1 MRLSTER
8 DRNAANGIAVLH
20 AAFDAGITFFDT
32 ADAYCWDSTETGHNE
47 RLIATALDTWRGD
60 RARIVIATKGGLT
73 RPQGNWIED
82 GRARAL
88 VSACE
93 ASRRALGVERI
104 QLYQLHAPD
113 PRTPLST
120 SVRALAALR
129 RDGLIEQI
137 GLCNVNVAQ
146 IEEARQITEIAS
158 VQIEL
163 SVWHDGGLMSGVVQY
178 CRANGIQVIAHRPL
192 GGARRRRRTLSDAT
206 LADLAKRHDATAFE
220 IALAWL
226 IDLSSGDPAC
236 SRRDSCGYR
245 EIARADPIHRLH
257 GSRTARFSTSA
268 SPRGKSLRASPRA
281 ESPKR
286 IEGELVLIMGLPGA
300 GKSTLAR
307 TFVARGYERLNRDES
322 GGSLRELL
330 PAIDGL
336 LASGRTRIVLD
347 NTYVT
352 RKARTPVIQ
361 AARKRG
367 LSIRCVW
374 LSTSLE
380 DAQVNAAAR
389 IAAKYGRLLGRE
401 EMRELAKRD
410 VHAFGP
416 SVQFRYQRE
425 LEPPDASE
433 GFTDIEIVPFERR
446 PDRFIHELER

>member
-1 MRLSTER
+1 M
-8 DRNAANGIAVLH
+8 
-20 AAFDAGITFFDT
+20 
-32 ADAYCWDSTETGHNE
+32 
-47 RLIATALDTWRGD
+47 
-60 RARIVIATKGGLT
+60 
-73 RPQGNWIED
+73 
-82 GRARAL
+82 
-88 VSACE
+88 
-93 ASRRALGVERI
+93 
-104 QLYQLHAPD
+104 
-113 PRTPLST
+113 
-120 SVRALAALR
+120 
-129 RDGLIEQI
+129 
-137 GLCNVNVAQ
+137 
-146 IEEARQITEIAS
+146 
-158 VQIEL
+158 
-163 SVWHDGGLMSGVVQY
+163 
-178 CRANGIQVIAHRPL
+178 
-192 GGARRRRRTLSDAT
+192 
-206 LADLAKRHDATAFE
+206 
-220 IALAWL
+220 
-226 IDLSSGDPAC
+226 
-236 SRRDSCGYR
+236 
-245 EIARADPIHRLH
+245 
-257 GSRTARFSTSA
+257 
-268 SPRGKSLRASPRA
+268 
-281 ESPKR
+281 
-286 IEGELVLIMGLPGA
+286 LIMGLPGA

-380 DAQVNAAAR
+380 DAQVNAAGR

-446 PDRFIHELER
+446 PRWFIHDSSADCVVRRRAAAQPFGRSLTDLGRRCGGDRCTCGGSCVVMRTMAGAFSGCRGNPRSQPGHSTVEAVEAIFDRLQRDLGVPIEVTFCPHGGGPPTCWCRKPLPGLGIALIQRHQLDASQSVYVGSGPQDPGFARRLGFKYVEASEFFARDDG